1 MSDGY
6 ALDWDSQ
13 VENDGAEFVLLP
25 EGTYKFTIVDFQRG
39 RFPGSTKIPPCPK
52 AELTLAVETD
62 EGRATVKTD
71 LILYSSLE
79 WKISSFF
86 RCVGLKKHGE
96 AYRPQWDNL
105 IGMTGLA
112 HFKPRSWTDNN
123 GNERQANDC
132 DKFLDPS
139 EPEAVAKE
147 SKTAA
152 KKPKAAA
159 KPVKT
164 EEVADTDDDDLL
176 E

>member
-6 ALDWDSQ
+6 ALDWDST

-25 EGTYKFTIVDFQRG
+25 EGTYKFSVVDFQRG
-39 RFPGSTKIPPCPK
+39 RFPGSSKIPPCNK
-52 AELTLAVETD
+52 AELTLAVDTEN
-62 EGRATVKTD
+62 GRATVKTD

-96 AYRPQWDNL
+96 VYKPTWDNL
-105 IGMTGLA
+105 IGLTGMA

-132 DKFLDPS
+132 DKFLDP
-139 EPEAVAKE
+139 EETPQTQ
-147 SKTAA
+147 SKTAE
-152 KKPKAAA
+152 
-159 KPVKT
+159 KPVKKT
-164 EEVADTDDDDLL
+164 AKKETPKVAEPASDDDDLL